1 MGRRVGREPKSIIAR
16 KMWGRKSYLEKKASD
31 SPKSDNI
38 RWSSLSMIPLVCTPY
53 LSYVTSFLAKQND
66 FDY

>member
-1 MGRRVGREPKSIIAR
+1 MREKEILGG
-16 KMWGRKSYLEKKASD
+16 K

-53 LSYVTSFLAKQND
+53 LSDVTSFLKRNKTTEQVSYVPLMVPNG
-66 FDY
+66 